1 MRKNN
6 STSTKKNIVASNTN
20 VNASNN
26 APKKGRRDGAALEF
40 INSHNPDGTVRESIM
55 FGTRKIWVRR
65 VNPNRIPELREQVAT
80 LIAESFD
87 EAMTSVEVMKLLVA
101 EFKWNIIETEDK
113 HAYALNE
120 KGDTVRYNDKVW
132 KIKCPGWTSSAHLR
146 AAADGKVEL
155 ILDVALIA
163 HFNQFLKDLKTVTEA
178 DIEAWNKG
186 VEARKQKKEARKK
199 NANWVKTNTAVF
211 SMEAAFINLKV

>member
-6 STSTKKNIVASNTN
+6 STKKYIAAGSNN
-20 VNASNN
+20 NSNNN
-26 APKKGRRDGAALEF
+26 APKKGSSQGAAKLEF
-40 INSHNPDGTVRESIM
+40 VNSHNPDGTVRESLM
-55 FGTRKIWVRR
+55 FGSRKIWVRR
-65 VNPNRIPELREQVAT
+65 VNPNRIPELRERVAAVM
-80 LIAESFD
+80 AESFD
-87 EAMTSVEVMKLLVA
+87 EALKGVEVMKLLLE
-101 EFKWNIIETEDK
+101 EFKWTIVETKEK
-113 HAYALNE
+113 HAYTLNE

-146 AAADGKVEL
+146 SVADGRVEL

-186 VEARKQKKEARKK
+186 VEARKQKKEVRKK
-199 NANWVKTNTAVF
+199 NAEWVRTNTAVF
-211 SMEAAFINLKV
+211 SMAAAFSSIKN

>member
-6 STSTKKNIVASNTN
+6 NSHKKNDAATSN
-20 VNASNN
+20 SNN
-26 APKKGRRDGAALEF
+26 TSNARKKGSGAAAEKLEF
-40 INSHNPDGTVRESIM
+40 VNSHNPDGTVRESLM
-55 FGTRKIWVRR
+55 FGNRKIWVRR
-65 VNPNRIPELREQVAT
+65 VNPSRIPELREQVAT
-80 LIAESFD
+80 IMAESFD
-87 EAMTSVEVMKLLVA
+87 EALKGVEVMKLLLD
-101 EFKWNIIETEDK
+101 ELKWSIIEEKEK
-113 HAYALNE
+113 HAYTLNE
-120 KGDTVRYNDKVW
+120 QGDTVRYNDKIW

-146 AAADGKVEL
+146 SVTDGRVEL

-186 VEARKQKKEARKK
+186 VEAIKRKKEAKKK

-211 SMEAAFINLKV
+211 SMAAAFSSIN